1 MSLKKQLKL
10 KCQEQS
16 HASSLY
22 DKSIVGISMDH
33 QGVFK
38 QSSQCYIGTFKDSLF
53 MMIAFIAGRGSFGLN
68 NGQFD
73 QGKMMFQ
80 AKVTERFPV
89 GYSIETMI
97 NGKVLRG
104 VLFST
109 KQSSVL
115 ATDQSLSRRVLIS
128 LSYFRFFFLSG
139 GCMVL

>member
-1 MSLKKQLKL
+1 MCLSNLVSVIL
-10 KCQEQS
+10 E
-16 HASSLY
+16 
-22 DKSIVGISMDH
+22 
-33 QGVFK
+33 
-38 QSSQCYIGTFKDSLF
+38 TFRDSLF
-53 MMIAFIAGRGSFGLN
+53 MMIAFIVGRGSFGLN

-115 ATDQSLSRRVLIS
+115 ASDQSLSRRVLIS
-128 LSYFRFFFLSG
+128 VSYFRFLSSV
-139 GCMVL
+139 GCIVL

>member
-1 MSLKKQLKL
+1 MK
-10 KCQEQS
+10 
-16 HASSLY
+16 
-22 DKSIVGISMDH
+22 
-33 QGVFK
+33 
-38 QSSQCYIGTFKDSLF
+38 
-53 MMIAFIAGRGSFGLN
+53 

-128 LSYFRFFFLSG
+128 SFLLSFFLFVWWLHG
-139 GCMVL
+139 FVNNFVCCCTERGQLCPTVTRITV